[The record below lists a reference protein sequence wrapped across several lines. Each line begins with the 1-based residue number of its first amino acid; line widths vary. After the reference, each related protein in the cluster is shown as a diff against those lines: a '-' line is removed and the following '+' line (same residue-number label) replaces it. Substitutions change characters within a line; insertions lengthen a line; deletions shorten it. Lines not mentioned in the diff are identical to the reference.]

1 MPCGNSRTIQQ
12 INQALREPDNRQD
25 GVIVAK
31 DDLLPYWLEM
41 KVKNNKLTREEA
53 DQIWERVN
61 NGSWPASPEAR
72 ERVEGLMETMLSN
85 ASAAMDGG
93 KAVKLMRDF
102 KGLGEF
108 REQVYE
114 GRRYIIF
121 KGNPRVRKV
130 FKGTRYSAT
139 NPRILSFGIGRLGVD
154 DALRKGG
161 ILTVSLLVPLRI
173 FQYVYDDEKT
183 FLWLA
188 GTLGSD
194 LAKVGINGFITGAA
208 AVATTKISGTIVGGL
223 IVTFA
228 FGIVVGVALDRV
240 DEELGLTSRMIN
252 EMEATLETAAES
264 AENQLTRLRQ
274 MPCRA
279 RITTRRAIDNAIDSL
294 FDSIREYA
302 KRTGK
307 EFVREL
313 IRDQH
318 YPGWF
323 YEVARP

>member
-41 KVKNNKLTREEA
+41 KVKSNKLTREEA

-72 ERVEGLMETMLSN
+72 ERVESLMTTMLGS
-85 ASAAMDGG
+85 ASAVMDGG
-93 KAVKLMRDF
+93 KAAQLIRDF
-102 KGLGEF
+102 KGLGQY
-108 REQVYE
+108 REQIYE

-121 KGNPRVRKV
+121 KGNPRVRRV
-130 FKGTRYSAT
+130 FKGTRYLAT
-139 NPRILSFGIGRLGVD
+139 NPQVLSFGVGRIGVAS
-154 DALRKGG
+154 ALRKGG
-161 ILTVSLLVPLRI
+161 ILTISLLVPFRI
-173 FQYVYDDEKT
+173 FQYVHDDEKT

-188 GTLGSD
+188 GSIGSD
-194 LAKVGINGFITGAA
+194 LLKVGISGLITGAA
-208 AVATTKISGTIVGGL
+208 AAVSLKIFGTVAAGMVAVAAVGLFTGL
-223 IVTFA
+223 
-228 FGIVVGVALDRV
+228 ALDQL
-240 DEELGLTSRMIN
+240 DSQLGLTSRMID
-252 EMEATLETAAES
+252 EMEATLDQAVDHMETRMA
-264 AENQLTRLRQ
+264 RLRQ
-274 MPCRA
+274 LPCRA
-279 RITTRRAIDNAIDSL
+279 RKTTRRALDDAIDSL
-294 FDSIREYA
+294 ADSIWEYT

-307 EFVREL
+307 EFIREL

-323 YEVARP
+323 YQVAR